1 MAIDT
6 TQPISLD
13 DIAASLR
20 AQIDSF
26 ASSVSAVD
34 VGTVTEVG
42 DGIARVNG
50 LPNVQASELVEFTK
64 TGILGMVLNLEQDSI
79 GVVIMGDFTQIG
91 EGDAVTS
98 TGRIISVPVGEGL
111 IGRVVD
117 PLGRPLDG
125 KGPIKTD
132 KYRPLERIAPGVVQR
147 QNVDTPVQTGVTAI
161 DALIPIGRGQR
172 ELIIGDRSTGKT
184 AVTLDTIINQK
195 GKKMVCVYVAIG
207 QKLAQIARVVATLEK
222 YGAMEYTVIVVA
234 SASESAALQYIAPYA
249 GAAIGEEIMESGVEI
264 GSEFINDA
272 LVVYDDLTKHAYA
285 YRQVSLLLRR
295 PPAREA
301 YPGDIFYLHSR
312 LLERAARLAK
322 RYIVVKKDAP
332 AGYDVAAS
340 VDGKVYDG
348 VLGEEHAA
356 HALKELGDGYRLQSD
371 PRSGGSATALP
382 IIETQLGDISA
393 YVPTNVISIT
403 DGQMFVEADLFNAG
417 VRPAINVGLSV
428 SRVGGDA
435 QTKAMKQVAG
445 KMKLELA
452 QFRELAAFASFGSDL
467 DKSTQATLEKGR
479 RLTELLKQG
488 QYQPRPLSGQV
499 AILFASANGY
509 LDKVPV
515 SRVGEWATAFMK
527 YFDSAYPELAKEIG
541 TGGKMSDQTI
551 GKLRE
556 ALEGFNR
563 GWS

>member
-195 GKKMVCVYVAIG
+195 GKKMVCVVCG
-207 QKLAQIARVVATLEK
+207 HWPK
-222 YGAMEYTVIVVA
+222 
-234 SASESAALQYIAPYA
+234 A
-249 GAAIGEEIMESGVEI
+249 GANCPRGRHAGKIWGDGIHGDRGRLRFRERRAAI
-264 GSEFINDA
+264 
-272 LVVYDDLTKHAYA
+272 HCP
-285 YRQVSLLLRR
+285 LRR
-295 PPAREA
+295 GSHRRRDYGERR
-301 YPGDIFYLHSR
+301 GDWQRVYKR
-312 LLERAARLAK
+312 RA
-322 RYIVVKKDAP
+322 
-332 AGYDVAAS
+332 GC
-340 VDGKVYDG
+340 
-348 VLGEEHAA
+348 
-356 HALKELGDGYRLQSD
+356 
-371 PRSGGSATALP
+371 
-382 IIETQLGDISA
+382 
-393 YVPTNVISIT
+393 
-403 DGQMFVEADLFNAG
+403 
-417 VRPAINVGLSV
+417 
-428 SRVGGDA
+428 
-435 QTKAMKQVAG
+435 
-445 KMKLELA
+445 
-452 QFRELAAFASFGSDL
+452 
-467 DKSTQATLEKGR
+467 
-479 RLTELLKQG
+479 
-488 QYQPRPLSGQV
+488 
-499 AILFASANGY
+499 
-509 LDKVPV
+509 
-515 SRVGEWATAFMK
+515 
-527 YFDSAYPELAKEIG
+527 
-541 TGGKMSDQTI
+541 
-551 GKLRE
+551 LR
-556 ALEGFNR
+556 
-563 GWS
+563 